1 MSPKLLHPREP
12 LRLSFVTSRMLPL
25 SPVKYASCSESFFSM
40 KKVNNSNL
48 ATGVGFADLY
58 TSFRKIRL
66 PLYLAW
72 ADIRQRYRRSSLG
85 PFWITISTG
94 VMIACL
100 GIIFGNLFETPIQE
114 FFPFLS
120 AGLIIWG
127 LVSSTISES
136 TTVFTTA
143 EAVIRQLPLPLFT
156 HVLRLVTRNV
166 YIFFHNLIIY
176 PIVLLVVQKS
186 IGPEFILFIPG
197 FFLLLVNLLWM
208 SLLLGIIC
216 ARFRDLVQIV
226 QSFLQ
231 IVFYITP
238 IIWMP
243 GLLARRTAA
252 MVLEPNPFYHLLEIV
267 RGPLLGQVPTLT
279 NWMVSAA
286 LAILGWLLTV
296 VFFNKFRNRI
306 AYWL

>member
-1 MSPKLLHPREP
+1 
-12 LRLSFVTSRMLPL
+12 
-25 SPVKYASCSESFFSM
+25 M
-40 KKVNNSNL
+40 KNVNHSNMV
-48 ATGVGFADLY
+48 TGVGFSDISA
-58 TSFRKIRL
+58 SIKKIGL

-72 ADIRQRYRRSSLG
+72 SDIRQRYRRSSLG

-100 GIIFGNLFETPIQE
+100 GIIFGNLFDTPFQE

-120 AGLIIWG
+120 AGLILWG
-127 LVSSTISES
+127 LISSTISES
-136 TTVFTTA
+136 TTVFTAA

-156 HVLRLVTRNV
+156 HVLRMVTRNV
-166 YIFFHNLIIY
+166 YIFLHNLIIY
-176 PIVLLVVQKS
+176 PIVLLVVQKNV
-186 IGPEFILFIPG
+186 GPEFLLFVPG
-197 FFLLLVNLLWM
+197 FILLLINLLWM

-231 IVFYITP
+231 IVFYVTP

-252 MVLEPNPFYHLLEIV
+252 MILEPNPFYHLLEIV
-267 RGPLLGQVPTLT
+267 RGPLLGQIPTPT
-279 NWMVSAA
+279 NWLVSSI
-286 LAILGWLLTV
+286 LAIIGWLITIA
-296 VFFNKFRNRI
+296 FFNKFRSRI

>member
-1 MSPKLLHPREP
+1 MLLKP
-12 LRLSFVTSRMLPL
+12 LHSCVRLSFATSRMLFL
-25 SPVKYASCSESFFSM
+25 SPVEYATCSESFFSM
-40 KKVNNSNL
+40 KKVNYSNL

-58 TSFRKIRL
+58 ASFKKIRL

-120 AGLIIWG
+120 AGLILWG
-127 LVSSTISES
+127 LISSTISES
-136 TTVFTTA
+136 TTVFTSA

-156 HVLRLVTRNV
+156 HVLRMVTRNV

-176 PIVLLVVQKS
+176 PIVLLVAQKNTGS
-186 IGPEFILFIPG
+186 EVFLFIPG
-197 FFLLLVNLLWM
+197 LILLLTNLLWM
-208 SLLLGIIC
+208 SLLLGIVC

-231 IVFYITP
+231 IGFYVTP

-252 MVLEPNPFYHLLEIV
+252 MILEPNPFYHLLEIV
-267 RGPLLGQVPTLT
+267 RGPLLGQLPTLT
-279 NWMVSAA
+279 NWTVSASF
-286 LAILGWLLTV
+286 AIIGWLITIIL
-296 VFFNKFRNRI
+296 FNKFRNRI